1 MVGEQGEMVMFGQFT
16 KESLDQFLNDYGER
30 LIRMPSGL
38 YEIKK
43 QGDKVTLVPEGSEP
57 KTGAE
62 LAPGAKNRN
71 ISGKRM
77 TDAGAK
83 GRVKGAQAAVNKAP
97 NPGAKTAAMKNL
109 NAAQIG

>member
-1 MVGEQGEMVMFGQFT
+1 MFGEFT
-16 KESLDQFLNDYGER
+16 KESLEQFLSEYGER

-38 YEIKK
+38 YEVK
-43 QGDKVTLVPEGSEP
+43 QQAGKVILVPEGSEP
-57 KTGAE
+57 KAGAE
-62 LAPGAKNRN
+62 MAPGAKNRN

-83 GRVKGAQAAVNKAP
+83 GRVKGAQTAVNKAP